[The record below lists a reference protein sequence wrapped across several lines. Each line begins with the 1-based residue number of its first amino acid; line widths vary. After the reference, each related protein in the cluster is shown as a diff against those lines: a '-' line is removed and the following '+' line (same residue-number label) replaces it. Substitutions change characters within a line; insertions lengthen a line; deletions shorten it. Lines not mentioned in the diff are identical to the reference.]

1 MASRPSREFTD
12 SQRPQGDDEI
22 TFNCL
27 KKLVSPMTYTV
38 FADANLNP
46 SEFLFVQYSGVVK
59 RASSY
64 ILREDS
70 GTKKGLYH
78 LFYGMCFCYSVSN
91 MLLFFFLLCVL
102 HNDDLCTSES
112 RDCEN
117 SCPHYDYDFD
127 GADYECV
134 KYPNSVFDETY

>member
-1 MASRPSREFTD
+1 MLYGYLIFENTQIPQRAVTSRPSREFTN

-38 FADANLNP
+38 FADANLNL
-46 SEFLFVQYSGVVK
+46 SEFLFVQYSRVVN

-64 ILREDS
+64 IPRDDS

-78 LFYGMCFCYSVSN
+78 LFYGMCFCYSVIN
-91 MLLFFFLLCVL
+91 MLLFFFLLRVWQN
-102 HNDDLCTSES
+102 HDLCTSES

-117 SCPHYDYDFD
+117 SCPHYD
-127 GADYECV
+127 
-134 KYPNSVFDETY
+134 